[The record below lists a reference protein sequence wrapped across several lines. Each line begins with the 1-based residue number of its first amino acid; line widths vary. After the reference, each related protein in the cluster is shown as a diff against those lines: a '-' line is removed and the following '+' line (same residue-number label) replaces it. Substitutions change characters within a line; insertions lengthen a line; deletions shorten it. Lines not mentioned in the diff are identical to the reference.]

1 MSELKLISMTDSELE
16 AFAESIAEKTAK
28 RTAQLVASAKPDK
41 GLPPEGVG
49 LEALSIAAGLSR
61 CQVSK
66 LKQRGVFDGAISGSE
81 KKFIVDIPKARE
93 LYFEYR
99 RKVRKGIIK
108 A

>member
-1 MSELKLISMTDSELE
+1 MTDLKLISMTESELD
-16 AFAESIAEKTAK
+16 AFAESIAEKTAQK
-28 RTAQLVASAKPDK
+28 TARLVASAKPDK

-49 LEALSIAAGLSR
+49 LDALSIAAGLSK

-66 LKQRGVFDGAISGSE
+66 LKQKGVFDDAISGSQ

-99 RKVRKGIIK
+99 RKIRKGIIK
-108 A
+108 G